1 MLELAALGL
10 YVTSSIILGIVLV
23 PVRVLEG
30 NKWHQKLDHLGRFCS
45 LEMYV
50 HCLRG
55 KKKKNT
61 QQDTI
66 VWWQWEAVTI
76 LVTEWTG
83 GKEQLPDW
91 GEKMVVSRGHL
102 AGAAA
107 PRRGAVAKAT
117 RQGGKAKSART
128 SLALPFPHLPVHHSE
143 TTEVQRQEKC
153 CPF

>member
-55 KKKKNT
+55 EKKEKHT
-61 QQDTI
+61 TGYYCMMTMGSCYHPCYWD
-66 VWWQWEAVTI
+66 
-76 LVTEWTG
+76 G
-83 GKEQLPDW
+83 GKEQLP
-91 GEKMVVSRGHL
+91 E
-102 AGAAA
+102 
-107 PRRGAVAKAT
+107 
-117 RQGGKAKSART
+117 
-128 SLALPFPHLPVHHSE
+128 
-143 TTEVQRQEKC
+143 
-153 CPF
+153 

>member
-55 KKKKNT
+55 KKRKTHNR
-61 QQDTI
+61 
-66 VWWQWEAVTI
+66 I
-76 LVTEWTG
+76 LLYDDN
-83 GKEQLPDW
+83 GKLLPSLLLN
-91 GEKMVVSRGHL
+91 G
-102 AGAAA
+102 
-107 PRRGAVAKAT
+107 
-117 RQGGKAKSART
+117 QGGRS
-128 SLALPFPHLPVHHSE
+128 SYL
-143 TTEVQRQEKC
+143 TEERKWL
-153 CPF
+153 